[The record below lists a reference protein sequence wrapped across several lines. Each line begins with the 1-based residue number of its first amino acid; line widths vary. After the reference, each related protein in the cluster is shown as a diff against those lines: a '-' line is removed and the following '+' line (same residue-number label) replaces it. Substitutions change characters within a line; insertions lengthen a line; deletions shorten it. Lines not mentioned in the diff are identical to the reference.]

1 MMNKKIDIDKFEK
14 RTPFSVPENYFS
26 ELKSEIQDSCKTEN
40 KSYLSIFQYAIPF
53 LGISLIIFYFITNTG
68 TTFTTVSEIE
78 LSQTDLI
85 AYLEEDISDDLLYE
99 YIYIED
105 EETDELSEEIDY
117 LLDYNMDYNL
127 IINQL

>member
-1 MMNKKIDIDKFEK
+1 MMNKKIDIEKIEK
-14 RTPFSVPENYFS
+14 RTPCSVPENYFS
-26 ELKSEIQDSCKTEN
+26 ELKSEIQDSCKTEDN
-40 KSYLSIFQYAIPF
+40 SYLSIFQYAIPF

>member
-53 LGISLIIFYFITNTG
+53 LGISLIMFYFFTNTG
-68 TTFTTVSEIE
+68 TIFTTVSEIE